1 MAAIFYIPAAS
12 EAGARAVVAGIET
25 GCIPCLPEYLDAEKA
40 AENFDSYP
48 RGMRYRLWAI
58 ERRTV
63 DDGRIFNVWPVDRVG
78 DIAAALLIVIGG
90 CFAVAHATLL

>member
-1 MAAIFYIPAAS
+1 MTKVYFIPAAS
-12 EAGARAVVAGIET
+12 EEAARAVVYGIEQ
-25 GCIPCLPEYLDAEKA
+25 GLIPLLPEYADAELA
-40 AENFDSYP
+40 AINFESYP

-63 DDGRIFNVWPVDRVG
+63 DDGRIFNVWAVDKVG

-90 CFAVAHATLL
+90 VFLVGWSTLA